1 MNNKQ
6 LSKLL
11 TQQQKILSKIAL
23 GHPLSEIGKEIC
35 LAIED
40 ILEDKTAKCSILS
53 LTDKQLFHCA
63 APSLPQ
69 KYCEIIN
76 GVVIG
81 PNVGSCGTAA
91 YEKSRVIVDNINT
104 SPLWSGFKEVAK
116 TFGLESCWSTPIIST
131 KSKVLGTF
139 AVYHAHPKA
148 PSVQDLELIDYFVS
162 FSSIALEKNVNA
174 EQLSQ
179 AINNLKH
186 SNGKFKAFTEVMPD
200 LVLIL
205 NEHGEY
211 VDVYGSSEGLL
222 YSAMME
228 IKGENVNNI
237 LPAKDAKPIMAVLE
251 KTLATN
257 EIQVFE
263 YELDVQIGHRV
274 FEGRT
279 APVENYQSK
288 DNSSRHVLWVARD
301 ITQRKL
307 AEKEIEKLAYYDPL
321 TKLPNRRM
329 LNERLA
335 IAVEKIKRSGETG
348 ALLFLDIDNFKRLN
362 DSLGHVSGDKLLVEV
377 ARRLGAIIRKS
388 DTLARLG
395 GDEFVVLLEYIGDD
409 NEQANV
415 ESSVVAQKIHEIF
428 DEEFKVDSL
437 SFQMSC
443 SIGICLIEGFD
454 ISSDNIMQFA
464 DTAMYRSKA
473 KGGNSYS
480 FYDPELQTLLDK
492 KIELET
498 EILKSIENEE
508 FCAYFQPQVN
518 IEGKVIGAEALIRW
532 IHPVK
537 GIISPCEFIP
547 IAEQFGLIQRLQN
560 IVLRDICTL
569 LNNLSAD
576 LIHEDFKVSINISPS
591 QFKSSSLK
599 TELFNIIH
607 DYKIHPSRITLEITE
622 SMLAHNVEH
631 TVQQMQEL
639 KSEGFTFSID
649 DFGTGYSC
657 LTYLHAYPVKE
668 LKIDKSFINRIS
680 DEESGLNIVKT
691 IINLARNLKI
701 KVIAEGVETKEQ
713 FEILKRCNIDS
724 IQGYFFAKPMPMD
737 KYLQLDKDVFCHK
750 YK

>member
-1 MNNKQ
+1 MDNKQ

-11 TQQQKILSKIAL
+11 SQQQKILSKIAL
-23 GHPLSEIGKEIC
+23 GQTLSEIGKEIC
-35 LAIED
+35 LAIEG
-40 ILEDKTAKCSILS
+40 ILEDKTTKCSILS
-53 LTDKQLFHCA
+53 LTGDQLFHCA
-63 APSLPQ
+63 SPSLPKQ
-69 KYCEIIN
+69 YCEIIN

-91 YEKSRVIVDNINT
+91 YSKSRVIVDNINS
-104 SPLWSGFKEVAK
+104 SPLWADFKEVAN
-116 TFGLESCWSTPIIST
+116 TFGLESCWSTPILST

-139 AVYHAHPKA
+139 AVYHTHPKV
-148 PSVQDLELIDYFVS
+148 PSAQDLELIDYFVS
-162 FSSIALEKNVNA
+162 FSSIALEKNINA

-179 AINNLKH
+179 AINNVKH
-186 SNGKFKAFTEVMPD
+186 SNDKFKAFTEVMPD

-205 NEHGEY
+205 SEHGEY
-211 VDVYGSSEGLL
+211 VDVYGSSEDLL
-222 YSAMME
+222 YSSMKEM
-228 IKGENVNNI
+228 KGQNVNDI
-237 LPAKDAKPIMAVLE
+237 LADKDAKPIMAVID

-263 YELDVQIGHRV
+263 YELDVKKGHVV
-274 FEGRT
+274 FEGRI

-288 DNSSRHVLWVARD
+288 DTSSRHVLWVARD
-301 ITQRKL
+301 VTQRKL

-329 LNERLA
+329 LNERLT

-362 DSLGHVSGDKLLVEV
+362 DSLGHSSGDKLLVEV
-377 ARRLGAIIRKS
+377 ARRLGAIIRNS
-388 DTLARLG
+388 DTIARLG

-409 NEQANV
+409 NKQANV
-415 ESSVVAQKIHEIF
+415 ESSIVAQKIHEIF
-428 DEEFKVDSL
+428 DEEFKVNSL

-443 SIGICLIEGFD
+443 SIGICLIEGND

-480 FYDPELQTLLDK
+480 FYDPALQTLLDK

-537 GIISPCEFIP
+537 GIIPPCEFIP

-560 IVLRDICTL
+560 IVLRDICKL
-569 LNNLSAD
+569 LNNLSSD
-576 LIHEDFKVSINISPS
+576 FICDDFKVSINISPS

-607 DYKIHPSRITLEITE
+607 DYKIDPSQITLEITE

-668 LKIDKSFINRIS
+668 LKIDKSFIDRIC

-713 FEILKRCNIDS
+713 LNILKRCNIDS

-737 KYLQLDKDVFCHK
+737 KYLQWHKDFFSRDLK
-750 YK
+750 